1 MGKMVNNL
9 RLNLGGFPDGS
20 DSNEN
25 LPAKQETG
33 VQFLGLEDLL
43 KKGMASYSSVLAW
56 SIPWTEEPGKPSSM
70 GSQRVGHN

>member
-43 KKGMASYSSVLAW
+43 KKGMASYSSILA
-56 SIPWTEEPGKPSSM
+56 
-70 GSQRVGHN
+70 

>member
-1 MGKMVNNL
+1 MGKMVNDL

-33 VQFLGLEDLL
+33 VRFLGLEDLL
-43 KKGMASYSSVLAW
+43 KKGMASYSSILAW
-56 SIPWTEEPGKPSSM
+56 SIPWTEEPGKPLSM
-70 GSQRVGHN
+70 GSQRAGHN

>member
-25 LPAKQETG
+25 LPAKQETR

-43 KKGMASYSSVLAW
+43 KKGMASYSSILAW
-56 SIPWTEEPGKPSSM
+56 SIPRTEKPGGLQSM
-70 GSQRVGHN
+70 VSQRVRHD

>member
-25 LPAKQETG
+25 LPAKQETR

-43 KKGMASYSSVLAW
+43 KKGMASYSSILAW
-56 SIPWTEEPGKPSSM
+56 SIPWTEEPGMLQSM
-70 GSQRVGHN
+70 GLQRVTHD

>member
-1 MGKMVNNL
+1 MGKMVNDL

-33 VQFLGLEDLL
+33 VRFLGLEDLL
-43 KKGMASYSSVLAW
+43 KKGMASYSSILAW
-56 SIPWTEEPGKPSSM
+56 SIPWTEEPGGLRSIE
-70 GSQRVGHN
+70 SQSVGHD